1 MVKNSL
7 PLKDLLKKKT
17 AGENMNIIRFNWLLA
32 RYKYDREAV
41 TELYEFYYP
50 VIVRYINRQFR
61 GAVDGQDVAQQ
72 FFLKLFTCKSNPIR
86 APNAWVRTVAK
97 NIALDVLRKTGR
109 QREAESFAAMPEEVF
124 LPENLSDELKCLNE
138 TEKKIVYLRY
148 WERYKLKEISDL
160 LKIKYGC
167 AKSIHAAA
175 KMKIRKEFTKEK
187 YNEEFT

>member
-1 MVKNSL
+1 
-7 PLKDLLKKKT
+7 
-17 AGENMNIIRFNWLLA
+17 MNIIRFNWLLA

-72 FFLKLFTCKSNPIR
+72 FFLKLFTYKSNPIR

-97 NIALDVLRKTGR
+97 NIALDVLRKKGR

-124 LPENLSDELKCLNE
+124 LPDHISDELKCLNE

-148 WERYKLKEISDL
+148 WERYKLKEISEL
-160 LKIKYGC
+160 LKIEYGC

-175 KMKIRKEFTKEK
+175 KTKMKKEYKT
-187 YNEEFT
+187 NEEFT

>member
-1 MVKNSL
+1 
-7 PLKDLLKKKT
+7 
-17 AGENMNIIRFNWLLA
+17 MNVIRFNWLLA

-41 TELYEFYYP
+41 AELYGFYYP

-61 GAVDGQDVAQQ
+61 GAVDGQDIAQQ
-72 FFLKLFTCKSNPIR
+72 FFLKLFNVRAYNIR
-86 APNAWVRTVAK
+86 APNAWVHTIAK

-109 QREAESFAAMPEEVF
+109 QREAENFIAMPEEVF
-124 LPENLSDELKCLNE
+124 LPDNISDELKCLNE
-138 TEKKIVYLRY
+138 TEKKVIYLRY
-148 WERYKLKEISDL
+148 WERYKLKEISEL
-160 LKIKYGC
+160 LKIEYGC

>member
-17 AGENMNIIRFNWLLA
+17 AGENMNIIKFNLLLQQ
-32 RYKYDREAV
+32 YKSNREAV

-61 GAVDGQDVAQQ
+61 GAVDGQDIAQQ

-97 NIALDVLRKTGR
+97 NIALDVLRKTGK

-124 LPENLSDELKCLNE
+124 LPDHISNELKCLNE
-138 TEKKIVYLRY
+138 MEKKVIYLRY
-148 WERYKLKEISDL
+148 WERYKLKEISEFL
-160 LKIKYGC
+160 EIKYGC

>member
-1 MVKNSL
+1 ME
-7 PLKDLLKKKT
+7 T
-17 AGENMNIIRFNWLLA
+17 IRFNWLLA

-61 GAVDGQDVAQQ
+61 GAVDGRDIAQQ

-109 QREAESFAAMPEEVF
+109 QREAESFAALPEEVF
-124 LPENLSDELKCLNE
+124 LPDNISDELKCLNE
-138 TEKKIVYLRY
+138 TEKKVIYLRY
-148 WERYKLKEISDL
+148 WERYKLKEISEL
-160 LKIKYGC
+160 LEIKYGC

-175 KMKIRKEFTKEK
+175 KMKIKKEFTKGK